1 MPEHSYGTGTRPG
14 RNRDRVSYMNFAF
27 RGALKLVGTTA
38 CAVLVSAA
46 APAMANTNSA
56 ASTTTTSTATA
67 DVLQPLREQGE
78 IADNGDARFKSLFSS
93 ITAIER
99 TAPTVGTVGSPAAY
113 SSPVPTRGISVP
125 SRMPLEGAALT
136 SGFGMR
142 THPVLGGRRQH
153 AGIDLAA
160 PTGTPVYAT
169 ADGIVSRADWYSSYG
184 LYISVEHGASMQ
196 TRYAHLSRLAV
207 AAGDSVK
214 KGDLI
219 GYVGSTG
226 RSTGPHLHYEVRVEG
241 LAVNPIPYM
250 VESEAQLA
258 YARDARLAGVGGE

>member
-1 MPEHSYGTGTRPG
+1 MIS
-14 RNRDRVSYMNFAF
+14 AF
-27 RGALKLVGTTA
+27 RRMLKL
-38 CAVLVSAA
+38 AA
-46 APAMANTNSA
+46 ATGSALLVLAASPAAANTANSA
-56 ASTTTTSTATA
+56 NTATTTTA
-67 DVLQPLREQGE
+67 DVVQPLRGAEGDLAE
-78 IADNGDARFKSLFSS
+78 NGDARFKSLFASW
-93 ITAIER
+93 TTIER
-99 TAPTVGTVGSPAAY
+99 TAPTAAGSGEAVTAY

-142 THPVLGGRRQH
+142 NHPVLGGRRQH
-153 AGIDLAA
+153 QGIDLAA
-160 PTGTPVYAT
+160 PSGTPVYAT
-169 ADGIVSRADWYSSYG
+169 ADGVVSRADWYSSYG

-207 AAGDSVK
+207 TAGDSVK

-258 YARDARLAGVGGE
+258 YARLTGAGGE

>member
-1 MPEHSYGTGTRPG
+1 MI
-14 RNRDRVSYMNFAF
+14 FAF
-27 RGALKLVGTTA
+27 RGALKLVGSTA
-38 CAVLVSAA
+38 CAILVSAA
-46 APAMANTNSA
+46 APALANTNSA
-56 ASTTTTSTATA
+56 ASTSTASA
-67 DVLQPLREQGE
+67 DVVPPLRDAQGE
-78 IADNGDARFKSLFSS
+78 VVDNGDTRFKSLFTT
-93 ITAIER
+93 ILENER
-99 TAPTVGTVGSPAAY
+99 NTPTLGAVEAPTAF

-136 SGFGMR
+136 SSFGMR

-153 AGIDLAA
+153 HGIDLAA
-160 PTGTPVYAT
+160 PSGTPVYAT

-184 LYISVEHGASMQ
+184 LYISLEHGAAMQ

-207 AAGDSVK
+207 AAGDSVR

-258 YARDARLAGVGGE
+258 YARDARLTGAGGE

>member
-1 MPEHSYGTGTRPG
+1 MKFAVR
-14 RNRDRVSYMNFAF
+14 RV
-27 RGALKLVGTTA
+27 LKLAFAA
-38 CAVLVSAA
+38 CSAVLVSAA
-46 APAMANTNSA
+46 APALANTA
-56 ASTTTTSTATA
+56 TTSTATTASA
-67 DVLQPLREQGE
+67 DVTAPLQEGQTPVVDL
-78 IADNGDARFKSLFSS
+78 GDARFKSLFNSW
-93 ITAIER
+93 TQMER
-99 TAPTVGTVGSPAAY
+99 TSPTLGGEEAVTAY
-113 SSPVPTRGISVP
+113 SSPVPMTGISVP

-153 AGIDLAA
+153 HGIDLAA

-169 ADGIVSRADWYSSYG
+169 ADGVIGRADWYSSYG
-184 LYISVEHGASMQ
+184 LYISINHGGSME

-207 AAGDSVK
+207 AAGDNVK

-241 LAVNPIPYM
+241 IAVNPIPYM

-258 YARDARLAGVGGE
+258 YARDARLTGQGGE

>member
-1 MPEHSYGTGTRPG
+1 MIFVVRQVIKLAVTGC
-14 RNRDRVSYMNFAF
+14 A
-27 RGALKLVGTTA
+27 
-38 CAVLVSAA
+38 AVLVSAA
-46 APAMANTNSA
+46 SPAFANTANSA
-56 ASTTTTSTATA
+56 ASTTTATTTA
-67 DVLQPLREQGE
+67 DVTAPLREGE
-78 IADNGDARFKSLFSS
+78 GDVAGNGDTRFKSLFASW
-93 ITAIER
+93 TAIER
-99 TAPTVGTVGSPAAY
+99 TSPVAGPTGSGELVTAY
-113 SSPVPTRGISVP
+113 SSPIQQRAISVP

-136 SGFGMR
+136 SNFGMR

-153 AGIDLAA
+153 QGIDLAA

-169 ADGIVSRADWYSSYG
+169 ADGIVGRADWYSSYG
-184 LYISVEHGASMQ
+184 LYISINHGASME

-207 AAGDSVK
+207 AAGDNVK

-258 YARDARLAGVGGE
+258 YARDARLTGQGGE

>member
-1 MPEHSYGTGTRPG
+1 MKFVVRH
-14 RNRDRVSYMNFAF
+14 VVKL
-27 RGALKLVGTTA
+27 ALAGCTA
-38 CAVLVSAA
+38 VTLSAG
-46 APAMANTNSA
+46 APALANSA
-56 ASTTTTSTATA
+56 NSASASAV
-67 DVLQPLREQGE
+67 DIVEPLREGQE
-78 IADNGDARFKSLFSS
+78 QVVDSGDARFKSLFS
-93 ITAIER
+93 TWTQLER
-99 TAPTVGTVGSPAAY
+99 TTPTLGTGEPVNAY
-113 SSPVPTRGISVP
+113 SSPVPVTGVSIP
-125 SRMPLEGAALT
+125 SRMPLEGAQLT

-142 THPVLGGRRQH
+142 SHPVLGGRRQH

-169 ADGIVSRADWYSSYG
+169 ADGVIGRADWYSSYG
-184 LYISVEHGASMQ
+184 LYISINHGASME

-207 AAGDSVK
+207 AAGDNVK

-226 RSTGPHLHYEVRVEG
+226 RSTGPHLHYEVRVDG

-258 YARDARLAGVGGE
+258 YARDARLTGQGGD

>member
-1 MPEHSYGTGTRPG
+1 MKS
-14 RNRDRVSYMNFAF
+14 AF
-27 RGALKLVGTTA
+27 RHVLRLTATA
-38 CAVLVSAA
+38 CSALLVCAA
-46 APAMANTNSA
+46 APAFANTANSA
-56 ASTTTTSTATA
+56 AATTASADMTAP
-67 DVLQPLREQGE
+67 VREVQGE
-78 IADNGDARFKSLFSS
+78 IGDLGDARFKSLFASW
-93 ITAIER
+93 TAIER
-99 TAPTVGTVGSPAAY
+99 TAPVSGPAVGTAEAVSGY
-113 SSPVPTRGISVP
+113 SSPIPQRGISVP

-142 THPVLGGRRQH
+142 NHPVLGGRRQH
-153 AGIDLAA
+153 QGIDLAA
-160 PTGTPVYAT
+160 STGTPVFAT
-169 ADGIVSRADWYSSYG
+169 GDGVVGRADLYSTYG
-184 LYISVEHGASMQ
+184 LFISIEHGASME

-207 AAGDSVK
+207 AAGDTVK

-258 YARDARLAGVGGE
+258 YARDGRLTGQGGE

>member
-1 MPEHSYGTGTRPG
+1 MI
-14 RNRDRVSYMNFAF
+14 FAF
-27 RGALKLVGTTA
+27 RTALKLVATTA

-46 APAMANTNSA
+46 APALANTNSA
-56 ASTTTTSTATA
+56 ASTTTASA
-67 DVLQPLREQGE
+67 DVVQPLRDAGE
-78 IADNGDARFKSLFSS
+78 IADNGDTRFKSLFAT
-93 ITAIER
+93 IIANER
-99 TAPTVGTVGSPAAY
+99 TSPISGPTSGAAEATTAY
-113 SSPVPTRGISVP
+113 SSPIPQRGISVP
-125 SRMPLEGAALT
+125 SRMPLEGASLT

-142 THPVLGGRRQH
+142 PHPVLGGVRRH
-153 AGIDLAA
+153 TGIDLAA

-258 YARDARLAGVGGE
+258 YARDARLTGQGGE

>member
-1 MPEHSYGTGTRPG
+1 MK
-14 RNRDRVSYMNFAF
+14 FAV
-27 RGALKLVGTTA
+27 RHVLKLAATA
-38 CAVLVSAA
+38 CSAILVSAA
-46 APAMANTNSA
+46 APAFANSA
-56 ASTTTTSTATA
+56 NSATA
-67 DVLQPLREQGE
+67 SADILEPVRDAQGVVV
-78 IADNGDARFKSLFSS
+78 DNGDARFKSLFASW
-93 ITAIER
+93 TAIER
-99 TAPTVGTVGSPAAY
+99 TSPTVGTGDIVTAY
-113 SSPVPTRGISVP
+113 SSPIQQRAISVP

-153 AGIDLAA
+153 QGIDLAA

-169 ADGIVSRADWYSSYG
+169 ADGVIGRADWYSSYG
-184 LYISVEHGASMQ
+184 LYISINHGASME

-207 AAGDSVK
+207 TAGDNVK

-226 RSTGPHLHYEVRVEG
+226 RSTGPHLHYEVRVDG

-258 YARDARLAGVGGE
+258 YARDAGLTGQGGE

>member
-1 MPEHSYGTGTRPG
+1 MKFAVRHVMKLA
-14 RNRDRVSYMNFAF
+14 VS
-27 RGALKLVGTTA
+27 A
-38 CAVLVSAA
+38 CAAFMVSAA
-46 APAMANTNSA
+46 APALANTANSA
-56 ASTTTTSTATA
+56 TTATTA
-67 DVLQPLREQGE
+67 DMTQPLREGQPE
-78 IADNGDARFKSLFSS
+78 VVDTGDARFKSLFSS
-93 ITAIER
+93 WTQIER
-99 TAPTVGTVGSPAAY
+99 TSPTLGTGEETVAY
-113 SSPVPTRGISVP
+113 SSPIQQRAVSVP
-125 SRMPLEGAALT
+125 SRMPLEGASLT

-169 ADGIVSRADWYSSYG
+169 ADGVVGRADWYSSYG
-184 LYISVEHGASMQ
+184 LYISINHGASME

-207 AAGDSVK
+207 AAGDNVK

-258 YARDARLAGVGGE
+258 YARDARLTGQGDGE

>member
-1 MPEHSYGTGTRPG
+1 MKFAV
-14 RNRDRVSYMNFAF
+14 RNV
-27 RGALKLVGTTA
+27 LKL
-38 CAVLVSAA
+38 AVSAASAILVSAA
-46 APAMANTNSA
+46 APALANTANSA
-56 ASTTTTSTATA
+56 TTATSA
-67 DVLQPLREQGE
+67 DVTQPLREGQPE
-78 IADNGDARFKSLFSS
+78 VVDTGDARFKSLFSS
-93 ITAIER
+93 WTAMER
-99 TAPTVGTVGSPAAY
+99 TSPTLGTGAEVTAY
-113 SSPVPTRGISVP
+113 SSPIPQRAVSVP

-142 THPVLGGRRQH
+142 THPVLGGRRAH
-153 AGIDLAA
+153 TGIDLAA

-169 ADGIVSRADWYSSYG
+169 ADGVVSRADWYSSYG

-258 YARDARLAGVGGE
+258 YARDARLTGAGGN

>member
-1 MPEHSYGTGTRPG
+1 
-14 RNRDRVSYMNFAF
+14 MNFAV
-27 RGALKLVGTTA
+27 RQMSKLAALCCA
-38 CAVLVSAA
+38 AVLSIAGTSPVL
-46 APAMANTNSA
+46 ANTANSA
-56 ASTTTTSTATA
+56 SANASA
-67 DVLQPLREQGE
+67 DIVEPVKGDTVDPL
-78 IADNGDARFKSLFSS
+78 ANGDQRFKSLFSS
-93 ITAIER
+93 WTAIER
-99 TAPTVGTVGSPAAY
+99 TSPNTGAGLGAETAYSAPFTRPTV
-113 SSPVPTRGISVP
+113 SVP

-169 ADGIVSRADWYSSYG
+169 ADGVVSRADWYSSYG

-207 AAGDSVK
+207 TAGDSVK

-226 RSTGPHLHYEVRVEG
+226 RSTGPHLHYEVRIDG

-258 YARDARLAGVGGE
+258 YARDARLTGQGGE

>member
-1 MPEHSYGTGTRPG
+1 MKFAVR
-14 RNRDRVSYMNFAF
+14 RV
-27 RGALKLVGTTA
+27 LKLAFAA
-38 CAVLVSAA
+38 CSAVLVSAA
-46 APAMANTNSA
+46 APALANTA
-56 ASTTTTSTATA
+56 TTSTATTASA
-67 DVLQPLREQGE
+67 DVTAPLQEGQTPVVDL
-78 IADNGDARFKSLFSS
+78 GDARFKSLFNSW
-93 ITAIER
+93 TQMER
-99 TAPTVGTVGSPAAY
+99 TSPTLGGEEVVTAY
-113 SSPVPTRGISVP
+113 SSPVPMTGISVP

-153 AGIDLAA
+153 HGIDLAA

-169 ADGIVSRADWYSSYG
+169 ADGIVGRADWYSSYG
-184 LYISVEHGASMQ
+184 LYISINHGGSME

-207 AAGDSVK
+207 AAGDNVK

-241 LAVNPIPYM
+241 IAVNPIPYM

-258 YARDARLAGVGGE
+258 YARDARLTGQGGE